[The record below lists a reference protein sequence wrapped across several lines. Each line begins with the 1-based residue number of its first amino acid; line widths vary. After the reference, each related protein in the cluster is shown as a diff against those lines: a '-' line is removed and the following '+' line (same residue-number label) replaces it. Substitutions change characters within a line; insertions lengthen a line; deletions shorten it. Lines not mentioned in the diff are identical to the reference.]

1 MQNLRD
7 ALKNRILVYSG
18 GGSTYSFLTKP
29 ISTFTDVRVID
40 SKIWNEENVK
50 DKKTVSQLSE
60 LLTTAY
66 GLSVSDEDNKVI
78 LKSYSTLFSHLADQS
93 KNRDYD
99 IKDISKD
106 VC

>member
-1 MQNLRD
+1 M
-7 ALKNRILVYSG
+7 
-18 GGSTYSFLTKP
+18 
-29 ISTFTDVRVID
+29 
-40 SKIWNEENVK
+40 K
-50 DKKTVSQLSE
+50 DKRTVSQLSE